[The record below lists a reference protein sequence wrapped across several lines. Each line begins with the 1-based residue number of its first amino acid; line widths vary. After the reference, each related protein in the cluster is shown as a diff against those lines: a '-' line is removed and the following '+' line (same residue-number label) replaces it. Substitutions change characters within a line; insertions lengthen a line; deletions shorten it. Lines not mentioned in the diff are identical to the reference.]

1 LTARQRTAYDKK
13 FGDESGF
20 QVRDNK
26 LYYNPNENINLEV
39 IKPINRV
46 EKIQEIYD
54 DIQRGLGVG
63 LGSFYHQI
71 TLSYL
76 NIPKQMT
83 DSFLKKQGDYIVG
96 RVPHKLV
103 NKPITSKVCNERWG
117 IDLIDMEAYYNP
129 RVNGQNKYILTAV
142 DYFSGRVFARPLLNR
157 NNNNANPTLSNALN
171 DICVNEAHTFPHII
185 QGDSEFAKGALLLW
199 CQNNRITLIKTTS
212 YTPNSNG
219 KIERINREVRKKIKA
234 GFVRNN
240 NLSWSA
246 NLQDYIK
253 NINNQQNS
261 RNKLSPNQLWMEGYN
276 PHPDNHQVVD
286 NPRLN
291 DNMNI
296 QDRQDYN
303 ETKIL
308 SRAKKLVSLGKT
320 PVFNVGDFVRIKLLV
335 LNNDMRKARELNM
348 GWNKIAVHYTPQ
360 IYQIVQAFHHPR
372 NFVRRDEYTL
382 RNVSCG
388 RIIMSG
394 NPQLPGALPKKF
406 FANDLIK
413 TPIENVETHI

>member
-1 LTARQRTAYDKK
+1 MNTQQLKKFNHYLDFKTENGIDNIINFINDGILPDGLTARQRTGYNKK

-54 DIQRGLGVG
+54 DIRRGLGVG

-129 RVNGQNKYILTAV
+129 TVNGQNKYILTAV

-157 NNNNANPTLSNALN
+157 NNNNAHPTLSNALN
-171 DICVNEAHTFPHII
+171 DICVNC
-185 QGDSEFAKGALLLW
+185 S
-199 CQNNRITLIKTTS
+199 RI
-212 YTPNSNG
+212 
-219 KIERINREVRKKIKA
+219 
-234 GFVRNN
+234 
-240 NLSWSA
+240 
-246 NLQDYIK
+246 
-253 NINNQQNS
+253 
-261 RNKLSPNQLWMEGYN
+261 
-276 PHPDNHQVVD
+276 
-286 NPRLN
+286 
-291 DNMNI
+291 
-296 QDRQDYN
+296 
-303 ETKIL
+303 
-308 SRAKKLVSLGKT
+308 SRAPS
-320 PVFNVGDFVRIKLLV
+320 
-335 LNNDMRKARELNM
+335 
-348 GWNKIAVHYTPQ
+348 
-360 IYQIVQAFHHPR
+360 
-372 NFVRRDEYTL
+372 
-382 RNVSCG
+382 
-388 RIIMSG
+388 
-394 NPQLPGALPKKF
+394 PKS
-406 FANDLIK
+406 I
-413 TPIENVETHI
+413 